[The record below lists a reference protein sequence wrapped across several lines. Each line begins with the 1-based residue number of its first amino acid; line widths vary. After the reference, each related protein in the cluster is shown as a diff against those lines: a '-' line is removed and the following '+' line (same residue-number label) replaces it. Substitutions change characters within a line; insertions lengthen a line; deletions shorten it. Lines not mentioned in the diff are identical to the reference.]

1 MYATDEKKAQ
11 LIVLKYLFRV
21 SFTVDFA
28 SLNPSLFFK
37 SRKEIWLH
45 PKTKEGISEKQT
57 ELANNVPDLT
67 KNISTNK

>member
-1 MYATDEKKAQ
+1 MYAPDEKKAQ

-28 SLNPSLFFK
+28 SLNPFLFLRAESK
-37 SRKEIWLH
+37 SGCIQKRK
-45 PKTKEGISEKQT
+45 KGISEKQR
-57 ELANNVPDLT
+57 ELANNVSDLT